1 MLTMSALRSSTAGL
15 RTVSGRRVLALR
27 PARLGASA
35 APASAA
41 RPSGRRAV
49 SGAVVVRASAA
60 EEPETAKEAIELGN
74 SLAKAAKWQE
84 ALSVYE
90 KALTLPGT
98 GLKRYRGRGG
108 GRRVW
113 TTSPA

>member
-1 MLTMSALRSSTAGL
+1 MGGSSLPCVAGPRQLPPHTTRLPRS
-15 RTVSGRRVLALR
+15 VLALR

-74 SLAKAAKWQE
+74 SLAKAAK
-84 ALSVYE
+84 
-90 KALTLPGT
+90 
-98 GLKRYRGRGG
+98 
-108 GRRVW
+108 
-113 TTSPA
+113 